1 MDASRRRFVG
11 LCLAA
16 PVLANDGTSSSAQRS
31 DANTAWPSSFPALRQ
46 TVHGRPLTYLDSA
59 ATTLRPQSVIDALV
73 HYHSL
78 DNANPSRA
86 HTLASRAADHLAAA
100 RQTVAR
106 FINAADASEIVFVR
120 GTTEGVNLVASAWG
134 PTTLRS
140 GDEIVIS
147 IAEHSSNL
155 MPWTR
160 LARERGATVRVVDV
174 TDEGRLE
181 PQAVEKALS
190 TRSRIVALTHVSN
203 VLGAVNPIKEICAL
217 AHAAGA
223 RVVVD
228 GAQGVPHVKI
238 DVRDLGC
245 DFYIFS
251 GHKMLGPM
259 ATGVL
264 WGRRELLDSMPPY
277 HVGSNMAHAV
287 ELDRAEF
294 EHGAQKFQAGTPD
307 VAGPVGLA
315 AAIRFFEE
323 AGGRRLVSALIGHWS
338 STASNDWQVFHD
350 FGSSARAAPTNGYRC
365 SPSCSRGARRW
376 TLRARSMNKGLRLEP
391 ATWQRCPCSSAST
404 RRKPSAHRRTSTP
417 LCGTSTNWLTRCTQ
431 SGSEAPTEF
440 GAQHGAPPSRDS
452 PRGTTVLIRSPRLAE
467 READMIDSGEG
478 LNAIS
483 RREFMNARP
492 GPRQEP
498 LSRAFQAPS
507 PPARILVA
515 PRSCASSP
523 TGQCS

>member
-1 MDASRRRFVG
+1 VDSSRRRLVG
-11 LCLAA
+11 LCFAA
-16 PVLANDGTSSSAQRS
+16 PVLARNGTGTSAQRS
-31 DANTAWPSSFPALRQ
+31 EPGTTWPSVFPALRQ
-46 TVHGRPLTYLDSA
+46 SVHGHPLTYLDSA

-73 HYHSL
+73 KYYSS
-78 DNANPSRA
+78 DNANPSRV

-100 RQTVAR
+100 RQTVAT

-134 PTTLRS
+134 PANLRG

-147 IAEHSSNL
+147 VAEHSSNL

-160 LARERGATVRVVDV
+160 LARDAGATVRVVDV
-174 TDEGRLE
+174 SDEGRLE
-181 PQAVEKALS
+181 PQAVKKAL
-190 TRSRIVALTHVSN
+190 TARSRIVALTHVSN
-203 VLGAVNPIKEICAL
+203 VLGAVNPIKEICAQ

-228 GAQGVPHVKI
+228 GAQGVPHMKI

-245 DFYIFS
+245 DFYAFS

-315 AAIRFFEE
+315 AAIRFFENSGE
-323 AGGRRLVSALIGHWS
+323 KSGQESRNDAWSRHDRALVTHGLERLAGIPRLRLIGPRS
-338 STASNDWQVFHD
+338 ADNRVPVFTFVLEGRSPVD
-350 FGSSARAAPTNGYRC
+350 VARALDEQGIAVRAGDMAALPLLKRF
-365 SPSCSRGARRW
+365 GASEAIRASAYVYT
-376 TLRARSMNKGLRLEP
+376 TLR
-391 ATWQRCPCSSAST
+391 
-404 RRKPSAHRRTSTP
+404 
-417 LCGTSTNWLTRCTQ
+417 
-431 SGSEAPTEF
+431 
-440 GAQHGAPPSRDS
+440 D
-452 PRGTTVLIRSPRLAE
+452 IDRLAD
-467 READMIDSGEG
+467 A
-478 LNAIS
+478 LHAI
-483 RREFMNARP
+483 
-492 GPRQEP
+492 GK
-498 LSRAFQAPS
+498 
-507 PPARILVA
+507 
-515 PRSCASSP
+515 
-523 TGQCS
+523 